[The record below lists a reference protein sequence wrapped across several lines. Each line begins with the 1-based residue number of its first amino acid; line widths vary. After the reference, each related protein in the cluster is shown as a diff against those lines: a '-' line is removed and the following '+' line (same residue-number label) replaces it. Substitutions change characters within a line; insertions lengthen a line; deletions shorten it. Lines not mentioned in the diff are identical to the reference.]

1 MLNTVPWY
9 LVLAGPYVLLAVAGA
24 LLWTR
29 RRSFATLLIA
39 LGFAATL
46 VGEATAIYV
55 SHDVGAAVR
64 THQDAA
70 LVLAHH
76 HRVFSILTHYATL
89 VGLWMAAVGLF
100 WHAAA
105 NR

>member
-1 MLNTVPWY
+1 MLFTVPWY
-9 LVLAGPYVLLAVAGA
+9 LALAGPYVLLAVAGA

-29 RRSFATLLIA
+29 RRTFATLLIA

-46 VGEATAIYV
+46 VGQATAIYV

-64 THQDAA
+64 SHQEAA
-70 LVLAHH
+70 QVLARHH
-76 HRVFSILTHYATL
+76 YVFSILTHYATL
-89 VGLWMAAVGLF
+89 VGLWMAAVGMV
-100 WHAAA
+100 WHAAD

>member
-1 MLNTVPWY
+1 MLIALPSYVV
-9 LVLAGPYVLLAVAGA
+9 LVGPYALLALAGA

-29 RRSFATLLIA
+29 RRTFATLLIA

-46 VGEATAIYV
+46 VGQAAGIYV
-55 SHDVGAAVR
+55 SHDVGTAVR
-64 THQDAA
+64 SHSDAA

-76 HRVFSILTHYATL
+76 HHVFPILTHYATL
-89 VGLWMAAVGLF
+89 VGLWTAALGMI
-100 WHAAA
+100 WQAAS